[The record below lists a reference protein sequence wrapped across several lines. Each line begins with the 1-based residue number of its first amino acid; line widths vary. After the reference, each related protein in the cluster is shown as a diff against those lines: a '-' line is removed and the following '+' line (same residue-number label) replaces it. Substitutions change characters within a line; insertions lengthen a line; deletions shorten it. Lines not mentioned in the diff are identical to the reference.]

1 MYVFHTGD
9 KNEVQAPLTIY
20 IYIYIFM
27 QKNLKNQL
35 QQTHVNNQKKVQDKK
50 IKKNNKWRYSKERP
64 YLIFKATKLSP
75 W

>member
-1 MYVFHTGD
+1 
-9 KNEVQAPLTIY
+9 
-20 IYIYIFM
+20 M